1 MSQEDEFTL
10 GLFLH
15 GTCIYNRIDEDNSRI
30 NYYCISCK
38 RSVGNE
44 LYKRFGECPSC
55 RLNSVIPLEGRN
67 IFNRLQVEVLRERII
82 LDTLRNFDFEEFD
95 DLED

>member
-15 GTCIYNRIDEDNSRI
+15 GTAIYNYVDENNSRI

-38 RSVGNE
+38 HMVGKE
-44 LYKRFGECPSC
+44 LYKKYKECPTC
-55 RLNSVIPLEGRN
+55 RFNCVIPLEGRN
-67 IFNRLQVEVLRERII
+67 IFNKLQIEVLRERII
-82 LDTLRNFDFEEFD
+82 LDTLRSFDFDEID
-95 DLED
+95 DLEE